1 MLLDLPLELQILVYK
16 HVPNTTLVSLMCTS
30 SHVHRLVEPI
40 LYREVIIDDQ
50 ASEDRLMALIKFRR
64 AQGFVN
70 TTENLSESDLETLD
84 GPTSFS
90 LFRKTLMRKPFHFG
104 PLLKSL
110 EINEVSMELEWDELK
125 EMFLTMPNLLTLSIT
140 SAMGGWDDDDVS
152 VLSRVTPSLR
162 SFSSKSLGLS
172 PKFISFLETHP
183 NLKVWHHGTGNGFLM
198 EPEVPV
204 PDHVL
209 SRITHYDVA
218 ITDAE
223 KTAILLRGM
232 TNLAHLS
239 LSHSASF
246 KYTLDESANGADS
259 RALQAELGALSV
271 CGKGLVSLFYS
282 RHFPS
287 TWRIHTPG
295 LGRWDSLLWIVRN
308 ILPRTSSLQHLR
320 IDCWFLV
327 DNTSLVVPPLDVRP
341 FIPKTLRTLQVVHPR
356 VIHDDDSDE
365 DEVERRPPTTEVALV
380 AARVISLIMPSVER
394 FDFLGCDMFKGDDG
408 IWKRNTS
415 SDGVWPLDWA
425 IMDLEYRS

>member
-1 MLLDLPLELQILVYK
+1 MLLDLPLELQMLVYK
-16 HVPNTTLVSLMCTS
+16 HAPKTTLVSLMCTS
-30 SHVHRLVEPI
+30 SHIHRIVEPI

-50 ASEDRLMALIKFRR
+50 ASEDRMMALIDSRR
-64 AQGFVN
+64 ARGFIN
-70 TTENLSESDLETLD
+70 TTENISESDLETLD

-152 VLSRVTPSLR
+152 VLSRVTPSIR

-204 PDHVL
+204 PAHVL
-209 SRITHYDVA
+209 SRITHYDAA

-223 KTAILLRGM
+223 KTATLLRGM

-246 KYTLDESANGADS
+246 KETLDEAAYGA
-259 RALQAELGALSV
+259 ALRTELGALSV

-282 RHFPS
+282 RHFPT
-287 TWRIHTPG
+287 TWRMSTPG
-295 LGRWDSLLWIVRN
+295 PGRWDSFLWIVRN
-308 ILPRTSSLQHLR
+308 ILPRTPSLQHLR
-320 IDCWFLV
+320 VDCWFL
-327 DNTSLVVPPLDVRP
+327 DTSTLIEPPSDIRP
-341 FIPKTLRTLQVVHPR
+341 FIPKTLRTFQVVRPGL
-356 VIHDDDSDE
+356 IPCDDDSGE
-365 DEVERRPPTTEVALV
+365 DEVERWPPTTEVALRV
-380 AARVISLIMPSVER
+380 ARVVSAVMPSVER
-394 FDFLGCDMFKGDDG
+394 FDFLGCDMFKGNDG
-408 IWKRNTS
+408 IWRRNTS
-415 SDGVWPLDWA
+415 SDGVWPLNWA
-425 IMDLEYRS
+425 IMDLQYRS

>member
-16 HVPNTTLVSLMCTS
+16 HVPNTTLVSLMCTF

-50 ASEDRLMALIKFRR
+50 ASEDRLTALINFRR
-64 AQGFVN
+64 AQGYVN

-110 EINEVSMELEWDELK
+110 EINEVSGELEWEELK

-140 SAMGGWDDDDVS
+140 SSMGGWDDDDVS
-152 VLSRVTPSLR
+152 VLSRVTPSIR

-183 NLKVWHHGTGNGFLM
+183 NLKVWHHGTGNGFLL

-204 PDHVL
+204 PAHVL
-209 SRITHYDVA
+209 SRITHYDA
-218 ITDAE
+218 TITDAE

-246 KYTLDESANGADS
+246 NYTVDEAADGADS
-259 RALQAELGALSV
+259 RVLQAELGALSV
-271 CGKGLVSLFYS
+271 CGKGLISLFYS

-287 TWRIHTPG
+287 TWRINTPG
-295 LGRWDSLLWIVRN
+295 VARWDSLLWIVRN
-308 ILPRTSSLQHLR
+308 ILPRTPCLQHLR
-320 IDCWFLV
+320 VDCWFLI
-327 DNTSLVVPPLDVRP
+327 NTSYLFVPSLDIRP

-356 VIHDDDSDE
+356 VIRDDDSDE
-365 DEVERRPPTTEVALV
+365 DEMERRPPTTEVALA
-380 AARVISLIMPSVER
+380 AARVISFIMPSVER

-415 SDGVWPLDWA
+415 SDGVWHLNWA